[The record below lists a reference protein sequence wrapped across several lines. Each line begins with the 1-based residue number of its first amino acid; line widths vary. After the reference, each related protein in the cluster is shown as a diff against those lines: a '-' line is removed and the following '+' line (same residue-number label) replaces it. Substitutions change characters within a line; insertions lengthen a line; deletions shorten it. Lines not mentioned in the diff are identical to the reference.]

1 MSKALS
7 WQSPHGAS
15 SEFRHYLIANLLDEV
30 RFSAYMN
37 PLLFQMTKREVVGR
51 YQGSVIGLAWS
62 FLNPLMMLAIY
73 TFVFGVVFSA
83 RWQNNGG
90 HADFAMNLF
99 AGLIVFNIFSECINR
114 APMLVLSNVSYV
126 KKVVFPLYIL
136 PITVMLSA
144 LFHALVSLVILF
156 LFYAFVHGLPHWTVV
171 FLPLVWIPLALLTLG
186 FSWFLASLGVY
197 LRDIGQVVGVATTA
211 LLFLSPVFFPASALP
226 ESVRQW
232 AFLNP
237 LTLPIE
243 QTREIVIH
251 GNLPAWNLL
260 AIYAVVSICITW
272 LGFIWFDK
280 TRKGFADVI

>member
-1 MSKALS
+1 
-7 WQSPHGAS
+7 
-15 SEFRHYLIANLLDEV
+15 
-30 RFSAYMN
+30 MN

-73 TFVFGVVFSA
+73 TFVFGVIFSA
-83 RWQNNGG
+83 RWQNTGG

-99 AGLIVFNIFSECINR
+99 AGLVVFNIFSECLNR

-126 KKVVFPLYIL
+126 KKVVFPLHIL
-136 PITVMLSA
+136 PVTVLLSA
-144 LFHALVSLVILF
+144 LFHALVSLGILLLFYIFIHGWPHWSVIL
-156 LFYAFVHGLPHWTVV
+156 
-171 FLPLVWIPLALLTLG
+171 LPLVWAPLAMLTLG
-186 FSWFLASLGVY
+186 CSWFLASLGVY

-226 ESVRQW
+226 GTVRQW

-237 LTLPIE
+237 LTLPIG
-243 QTREIVIH
+243 QTRALVIH
-251 GNLPAWNLL
+251 GDMPDWPQL
-260 AIYAVVSICITW
+260 ATYAVVSVLIA
-272 LGFIWFDK
+272 GMGYVWFDK